1 MNNCKGN
8 KRSGWGARL
17 AREVGLAAAL
27 AMLLAAAGAGAQQK
41 AGEHDAVLPAGGP
54 VLPAAGA
61 SGPVLREIDDPWTGA
76 RWQLRRDEEHPA
88 GPHRLLLVEL
98 GHAPVAGGAA
108 AAPAKPRPVI
118 HPGDPLTVEEHTAV
132 VDASL
137 EAVALGQATAGM
149 WFEVRLK
156 IGGRVLR
163 VLALGPGRA
172 ILQAEPGGRP

>member
-1 MNNCKGN
+1 
-8 KRSGWGARL
+8 L
-17 AREVGLAAAL
+17 AL
-27 AMLLAAAGAGAQQK
+27 ALLMVAAGAGAQQK
-41 AGEHDAVLPAGGP
+41 TGEHDAILASGSPGTVLQ
-54 VLPAAGA
+54 AARA

-76 RWQLRRDEEHPA
+76 RWQLQRDEDHPG

-108 AAPAKPRPVI
+108 AAPAKQPLVI

-149 WFEVRLK
+149 WFEARLK